1 MKKKNSLTGRSLFR
15 EVLAKGIKIQDRYI
29 RIYVFDR
36 NKEELNKDRNDCI
49 DSNTTRI
56 GITLTRHFGKAYER
70 NKMRRRIKALYR
82 KLLPNIN
89 GEYNIIVKPDKGFKH
104 LPLFEEEVVITRMLV
119 KAGILQQR

>member
-1 MKKKNSLTGRSLFR
+1 VKKKNSLTGRSLFR